1 MSATRTV
8 SVSQARANFTQIGRL
23 VNETREPV
31 TVFKGSTPY
40 LVISP
45 APVAEILNSESQEA
59 FDDLE
64 AMRAN
69 PDIKPYKNEDEL
81 FAALG
86 L

>member
-1 MSATRTV
+1 MPAAKTV

-45 APVAEILNSESQEA
+45 APVVEVLNAESQKA
-59 FDDLE
+59 FDDLKT
-64 AMRAN
+64 MRED
-69 PDIKPYKNEDEL
+69 PDIEPYKSEGEL

>member
-1 MSATRTV
+1 MSATKTV

-45 APVAEILNSESQEA
+45 APVVEVLNGESQEA
-59 FDDLE
+59 FADLK
-64 AMRAN
+64 AMREN
-69 PDIKPYKNEDEL
+69 PDDKPYTSEDEL